1 VKPVSIPQLLVHH
14 KADNVGVVVVEGVAS
29 NQDLFGVCL
38 EDDTDFWTRANQD
51 TPIGHKI
58 ALADIAEGQDVIK
71 YGQVI
76 GRLVAPVKAGDHVH
90 THNLK
95 TRRW

>member
-1 VKPVSIPQLLVHH
+1 MLVPIPQVLVHH
-14 KADNVGVVVVEGVAS
+14 KADNVAVVVVEGVMADQS
-29 NQDLFGVCL
+29 LFGVCL
-38 EDDTDFWTRANQD
+38 DDNSDFWTRANQD
-51 TPIGHKI
+51 TPIGHKV
-58 ALADIAEGQDVIK
+58 ALTDLDAGQDVIK

-95 TRRW
+95 TKRW